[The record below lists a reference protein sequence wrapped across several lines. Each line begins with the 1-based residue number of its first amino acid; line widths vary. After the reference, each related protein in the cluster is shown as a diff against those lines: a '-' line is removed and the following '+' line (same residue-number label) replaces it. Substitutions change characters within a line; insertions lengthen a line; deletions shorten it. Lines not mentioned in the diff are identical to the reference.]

1 MNNSYGKK
9 IYDILNENKLS
20 SLSILLEEDED
31 KKDGKK
37 DDESN
42 DKTDDMFSALD
53 DEPDSDEPDSD
64 EPDSSEPDSD
74 EPDSDEEPASSEADE
89 GLTDAV
95 LAQNAKDMERIASKL
110 FSVANELDAV
120 EGVMANAYITAA
132 GASKEET
139 LGSISDGKIYSNFTL
154 KEFLNEDDKNVKK
167 LTRAMEDLDTAIEKS
182 TDIITKFKKG
192 VDINMEKYVSSAI
205 NTYKNFDNLFSKHD
219 IVKQGAINVL
229 ILNSGSKSDEHIRE
243 FEELFHKELYSQ
255 FGIEDK
261 KFIEPVNKTYTAAGA
276 SKQS

>member
-31 KKDGKK
+31 KKDDKK

-53 DEPDSDEPDSD
+53 DEPEASEADSDEPDSD
-64 EPDSSEPDSD
+64 EPE
-74 EPDSDEEPASSEADE
+74 ASEADE

-95 LAQNAKDMERIASKL
+95 LAQNAKDMESIASKL

-120 EGVMANAYITAA
+120 EGVMANAYMTAA
-132 GASKEET
+132 CASKEET

-154 KEFLNEDDKNVKK
+154 KEFLNEDDKNIKK
-167 LTRAMEDLDTAIEKS
+167 LTSAMEDLDTAIAKS

>member
-31 KKDGKK
+31 KKDDKK

-53 DEPDSDEPDSD
+53 DEPEASEADSDEPDSD
-64 EPDSSEPDSD
+64 EPDSDEPDSD
-74 EPDSDEEPASSEADE
+74 EPEASEADE

-95 LAQNAKDMERIASKL
+95 LAQNAKDMESIASKL

-120 EGVMANAYITAA
+120 EGVMANAYMTAA

-154 KEFLNEDDKNVKK
+154 KEFLNEDDKNIKK
-167 LTRAMEDLDTAIEKS
+167 LTSAMEDLDTAIAKS